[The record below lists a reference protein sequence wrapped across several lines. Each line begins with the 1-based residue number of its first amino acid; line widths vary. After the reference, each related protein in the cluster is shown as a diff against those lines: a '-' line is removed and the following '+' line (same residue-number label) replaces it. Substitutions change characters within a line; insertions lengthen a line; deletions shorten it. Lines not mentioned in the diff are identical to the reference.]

1 MCWPP
6 NTHDVVRV
14 RFQMVMEQL
23 EREIAMWEDVLFPG
37 LIAATPESSDW
48 GSDDELADLPS
59 LEDFLP

>member
-1 MCWPP
+1 
-6 NTHDVVRV
+6 
-14 RFQMVMEQL
+14 MVMEQL